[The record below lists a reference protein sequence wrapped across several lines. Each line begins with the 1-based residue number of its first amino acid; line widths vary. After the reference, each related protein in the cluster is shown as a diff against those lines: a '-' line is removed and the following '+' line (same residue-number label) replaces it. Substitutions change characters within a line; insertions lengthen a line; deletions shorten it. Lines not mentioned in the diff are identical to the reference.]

1 MAAKSTDILM
11 RVVRN
16 GKPVE
21 AEGQTSF
28 PAKVDSL
35 REGFVSGKCF
45 DVMDFSFSIGSEAGR
60 TKKFS
65 REAAEEYREKFGVPP
80 PEPAT
85 GASPDNTVIDAQPIA
100 FTRQMDCAS
109 PTLFTAMVGV
119 ETLDTISIIKRK
131 GAGSAASGEIY
142 LRLDFYK
149 VLLIGLDW
157 DDEDTIV
164 EEKWKF
170 ICRTVNMRFRPQ
182 KPDGTLGAIV
192 TGSWTMNA

>member
-16 GKPVE
+16 GRAIE
-21 AEGQTSF
+21 AEAQTSF
-28 PAKVDSL
+28 IAKVDSL
-35 REGFVSGKCF
+35 REGFVSGRCF

-60 TKKFS
+60 AKKFS
-65 REAAEEYREKFGVPP
+65 REAAEKFREEYGRDPPDPP
-80 PEPAT
+80 PVANL
-85 GASPDNTVIDAQPIA
+85 DNTVIDAQPIA

-109 PTLFTAMVGV
+109 PTLFAAMVGV

-131 GAGSAASGEIY
+131 GAGSAASGEIFM
-142 LRLDFYK
+142 RLDFYK
-149 VLLIGLDW
+149 ALLIGLDW

-182 KPDGTLGAIV
+182 NHDGTLGTIV
-192 TGSWTMNA
+192 SGSWTMSQ